1 VLDILLGFGSLKKT
15 FGRIVFFS
23 NVKTHF
29 MMLVIP
35 EAPSE

>member
-1 VLDILLGFGSLKKT
+1 VQDILLGFGSLKKT
-15 FGRIVFFS
+15 FGRIVFLS
-23 NVKTHF
+23 NDKAHL